1 MRFDSPKKARTSS
14 PRTSVIQIEGVAYA
28 LARPADLGE
37 TVNLVEKTGRRI
49 VAEHGDIRD
58 LDRLKQIVANGVAEL
73 GRIDFVLAN
82 AGIGA
87 GMSAGAD
94 RISDYL
100 NTVDVLLN
108 GVYFTIEAAM
118 PALLDH
124 RDGGAI
130 VITSST
136 GGLKSLSPRFSTRRH
151 GLAGYNTAKHG
162 VVGLMRYYAVSL
174 AEKNIRVN
182 TVLPASVNTRSSTP

>member
-1 MRFDSPKKARTSS
+1 M
-14 PRTSVIQIEGVAYA
+14 IQIEGVAYA

-124 RDGGAI
+124 GDGGAI

-182 TVLPASVNTRSSTP
+182 TVLPASGNTRSSTP

>member
-87 GMSAGAD
+87 GNERRGRPHLRLPQHRRCPTQWRVFHHRGRDAGTLGS
-94 RISDYL
+94 R
-100 NTVDVLLN
+100 
-108 GVYFTIEAAM
+108 
-118 PALLDH
+118 
-124 RDGGAI
+124 
-130 VITSST
+130 
-136 GGLKSLSPRFSTRRH
+136 
-151 GLAGYNTAKHG
+151 
-162 VVGLMRYYAVSL
+162 
-174 AEKNIRVN
+174 
-182 TVLPASVNTRSSTP
+182 